1 MLKKLRIESDKMG
14 IGIYE
19 NQELH
24 YMIYFSDY
32 DKGNQLNYIIQIL

>member
-19 NQELH
+19 SYVFLI
-24 YMIYFSDY
+24 MAKDIS
-32 DKGNQLNYIIQIL
+32 